1 MKVTLL
7 SHTPEPE
14 KLIAAAAKLC
24 YSDKADIQTLMDD
37 LNDEN
42 TVNKFINKLIEMGHM
57 SPLEHVNFTFAVEGI
72 SRATSH
78 QLVRHRIASYTQR
91 SQRYCSEDNFEYSSP
106 EFRTEGAKDLYDRFM
121 SSSRKTY
128 QCLLSF
134 GEKKE
139 DARMVLPNAADTRII
154 FTMNARSLLH
164 FFNVRC
170 CIRAQ
175 KQIREMANEMLNLC
189 KEVSPVIFNHAGASC
204 VQHGYCPEG
213 VMSCGKAPTMEQ
225 LHDAYSIVKHSK
237 LSP

>member
-121 SSSRKTY
+121 NSSRKTY

-139 DARMVLPNAADTRII
+139 KEENS
-154 FTMNARSLLH
+154 SLGIRLL
-164 FFNVRC
+164 FSMLLFLVFVFAERYNESLYLAIVE
-170 CIRAQ
+170 CIMGR
-175 KQIREMANEMLNLC
+175 
-189 KEVSPVIFNHAGASC
+189 
-204 VQHGYCPEG
+204 
-213 VMSCGKAPTMEQ
+213 
-225 LHDAYSIVKHSK
+225 
-237 LSP
+237 

>member
-7 SHTPEPE
+7 SYTPEPE

-37 LNDEN
+37 LNDED

-106 EFRTEGAKDLYDRFM
+106 EFKTEGAKDLYDRFM
-121 SSSRKTY
+121 NSSKTAY
-128 QCLLSF
+128 QCLLFF

-170 CIRAQ
+170 CVRAQ

-189 KEVSPVIFNHAGASC
+189 KKVSPVIFNHAGASC
-204 VQHGYCPEG
+204 VQHGYCPEST
-213 VMSCGKAPTMEQ
+213 MSCGKAPTMEQ
-225 LHDAYSIVKHSK
+225 LRDAYSLMKHSK
-237 LSP
+237 LSH

>member
-154 FTMNARSLLH
+154 FTMNAR
-164 FFNVRC
+164 
-170 CIRAQ
+170 
-175 KQIREMANEMLNLC
+175 
-189 KEVSPVIFNHAGASC
+189 
-204 VQHGYCPEG
+204 
-213 VMSCGKAPTMEQ
+213 
-225 LHDAYSIVKHSK
+225 
-237 LSP
+237 